1 MCVDKGFYEKFTNTT
16 EIKNSLNELT
26 KEKKMLKSHCQ
37 KKHLQNK
44 PILLKIV
51 N

>member
-1 MCVDKGFYEKFTNTT
+1 MCVDKAFYKKFTNTT

-26 KEKKMLKSHCQ
+26 KKKKMLKSHCQ
-37 KKHLQNK
+37 KNHLQNK
-44 PILLKIV
+44 LILLRIV